1 MLNIKLL
8 CVSGMLSIVI
18 LEKVKDAA
26 KLKEID
32 IDIKAV
38 QEEELF
44 TQISKEDVVLLGPQ
58 IGYKLEKIKE
68 RCDSM
73 GIASGVIG
81 MKEYGLMDGDA
92 ILEFAINLKEK
103 IRSGAIERMEDRKEG
118 DREIQIDSEST
129 IKQIE
134 CEGTREDFNE
144 GRKEIIEEL
153 EKQSMEEVATST
165 DKSSNETVNVDSKL
179 KGEGDLINKAKE
191 LILNAK
197 KEIYLSTNI
206 NLEKFKNEF
215 MEASQRGVR
224 ITVVSL
230 NECNIEELQIDKL
243 YTYIDEKVKST
254 EDKLMM
260 VVDGNKAMAVDK
272 SISSENILD
281 VITDNILIVSIINTN
296 IENYIYLLK
305 LRENIAFKL
314 KDN

>member
-1 MLNIKLL
+1 MKLS
-8 CVSGMLSIVI
+8 VQIVN
-18 LEKVKDAA
+18 
-26 KLKEID
+26 
-32 IDIKAV
+32 
-38 QEEELF
+38 Q
-44 TQISKEDVVLLGPQ
+44 
-58 IGYKLEKIKE
+58 
-68 RCDSM
+68 
-73 GIASGVIG
+73 
-81 MKEYGLMDGDA
+81 
-92 ILEFAINLKEK
+92 
-103 IRSGAIERMEDRKEG
+103 
-118 DREIQIDSEST
+118 
-129 IKQIE
+129 
-134 CEGTREDFNE
+134 
-144 GRKEIIEEL
+144 
-153 EKQSMEEVATST
+153 
-165 DKSSNETVNVDSKL
+165 
-179 KGEGDLINKAKE
+179 INKAKE

-230 NECNIEELQIDKL
+230 NECNTEELQIDKL

-314 KDN
+314 KDNQM